1 MTAMTPGWQVIGQPH
16 VRTCALR
23 LATPGAPDLTG
34 TDTATWRHW
43 ARQVWAEPAVA
54 EAITHASPA
63 LAAGVASLCSQEPAD
78 VSVKRA
84 RKTTAALLR
93 YLLRIRH
100 RATPFGLFAGVAP
113 TKFTESASAEF
124 GTNHQRLA
132 RVNGAWMAQVLGE
145 LVSLP
150 QVRERLHL
158 AANNTVTEQDGAF
171 TVAQFARSGPDTDP
185 GEVRIGA
192 TPPVRLVL
200 DKARTPTSWNALVQ
214 ALISNHPGGSPDQA
228 EDMLAR
234 LLSLRALH
242 PHVCAPLTAQDPLQ
256 HLLSALTR
264 LGGHTLPQ
272 ARPWVSRLEQVHSLI
287 RSHNR
292 GGADPNLLRKAQ
304 QAVDEFSPGPPL
316 GVDVRVDASI
326 TLPCSVARSA
336 EQAAHLLGVLSPH
349 PEGLP
354 AWQGYRER
362 FTGRYGD
369 RLVPLAEILDPQG
382 LGLPPAHSAPVQAA
396 GGERV
401 GLRERWLLKR
411 AQAAALEG
419 EREVLVDELVR
430 ELAASRA
437 VRPPE
442 HTELNL
448 RIESPSITALES
460 GRFRLAVLG
469 ASRAMATMVGRFTAL
484 TSTTSGWASLL
495 SHSMGAVPVQLSFP
509 PVRAASAHVAHAPQL
524 AEHLLHIGEYP
535 GSSNGSLAV
544 EDLAVGDDGRELFLW
559 SHTLDARVEPFVP
572 HALNL
577 RYAPPLAR
585 FLAELPRA
593 NRTVL
598 TGFDWGT
605 ASVLP
610 FLPRLRWGN
619 LVLAD
624 ARWRITATEL
634 PPPSAAWPHWHQAWS
649 SWARQRRLPEA
660 VELGAGDQRL
670 RLDLSEPGCLFLL
683 RTHLN
688 KEDSAVLTQAP
699 SPTTSGWCRGRP
711 VEVVLQLR
719 RETSA

>member
-1 MTAMTPGWQVIGQPH
+1 MTPGWQVVAQPH

-23 LATPGAPDLTG
+23 LADPGVPDLTG
-34 TDTATWRHW
+34 TDTAAWRRW

-54 EAITHASPA
+54 EAITHASPS
-63 LAAGVASLCSQEPAD
+63 LAAGVESLCSQEPGN

-93 YLLRIRH
+93 YVLRIRH

-113 TKFTESASAEF
+113 AEFTEAASTMF
-124 GTNHQRLA
+124 GTDHQRLA
-132 RVNGAWMAQVLGE
+132 RVNGAWMAQVVGE

-150 QVRERLHL
+150 QVRERLLL
-158 AANNTVTEQDGAF
+158 AADNTVTEQDGAF
-171 TVAQFARSGPDTDP
+171 TVAQFARSGPGTSP
-185 GEVRIGA
+185 GEVRVGA
-192 TPPVRLVL
+192 SPPVRLVL
-200 DKARTPTSWNALVQ
+200 DKARSPTRWDALVR
-214 ALISNHPGGSPDQA
+214 ALISSHPGGSLDQA

-234 LLSLRALH
+234 LLSVRALH
-242 PHVCAPLTAQDPLQ
+242 SHLYAPLAVEDPLE

-272 ARPWVSRLEQVHSLI
+272 TRPSVSQLEQVHSLI
-287 RSHNR
+287 RSHNQ
-292 GGADPNLLRKAQ
+292 GGADPDLLRKAQ
-304 QAVDEFSPGPPL
+304 EAVDELSPAQPL
-316 GVDVRVDASI
+316 GVDLRVDARI
-326 TLPCSVARSA
+326 TLPCSVGRCA

-354 AWQGYRER
+354 AWRGYRER
-362 FTGRYGD
+362 FADRYGD
-369 RLVPLAEILDPQG
+369 GLVPLAEIIAPRG
-382 LGLPPAHSAPVQAA
+382 LGLPPAHSAPAQTAA
-396 GGERV
+396 GERV

-411 AQAAALEG
+411 AQVAALEG
-419 EREVLVDELVR
+419 EQEVLVDELVQELATSR
-430 ELAASRA
+430 EL
-437 VRPPE
+437 RPPE

-448 RIESPSITALES
+448 RIESPSIKALDS

-469 ASRAMATMVGRFTAL
+469 ASRAMATMAGRFTAL
-484 TSTTSGWASLL
+484 TETKPDWAGLL
-495 SHSMGAVPVQLSFP
+495 SQGMSAVPVQLSFP
-509 PVRAASAHVAHAPQL
+509 PVRAASAHIAHAPQL
-524 AEHLLHIGEYP
+524 VEHLMHIGEYP
-535 GSSNGSLAV
+535 ASRNDSLTV
-544 EDLAVGDDGRELFLW
+544 DDLAVGDDGRELFLW
-559 SHTLDARVEPFVP
+559 SHTLDARIEPFVP

-593 NRTVL
+593 NRTVI
-598 TGFDWGT
+598 TGFDWGA

-619 LVLAD
+619 LVLTD
-624 ARWRITATEL
+624 ARWRLTATEL
-634 PPPSAAWPHWHQAWS
+634 PPPSAAWPHWYQAWS
-649 SWARQRRLPEA
+649 AWARRRRLPET

-688 KEDSAVLTQAP
+688 KEGSAVLTQAP
-699 SPTTSGWCRGRP
+699 SPTASGWCRGRP

-719 RETSA
+719 RGRSA